1 MRHADKEIQEGEK
14 KKKKREGGTILPGL
28 PDTPPFPR
36 ITPRPQGRASLF
48 PNWSEG
54 GCGGTGTGFS
64 PSGCC

>member
-1 MRHADKEIQEGEK
+1 MGTEIQEGEK
-14 KKKKREGGTILPGL
+14 KKPEGGMILPGL

-36 ITPRPQGRASLF
+36 ITARPQGSASLF

-54 GCGGTGTGFS
+54 GSGGTGTDSS